1 VADRGA
7 VLLTGAPE
15 QLMSALQR
23 LASDMPLIPRED
35 LRAVAGANA
44 LFILPAD
51 APLGGFEIDPER
63 IFRSHPPLERRLAR
77 LSEAAH
83 VIGRSIRAD
92 VPDFPKPKPEPATR
106 NPRALGAF
114 FCAALYWCFIAS
126 FWLGGD
132 PFKAALPVAAA
143 WIAGVVLAIQ
153 GAGRASAGAPG
164 MGFAVSALALLVGP
178 RVLAVVGVF
187 VLFLLG
193 SAGVFS

>member
-1 VADRGA
+1 
-7 VLLTGAPE
+7 
-15 QLMSALQR
+15 M
-23 LASDMPLIPRED
+23 
-35 LRAVAGANA
+35 
-44 LFILPAD
+44 
-51 APLGGFEIDPER
+51 
-63 IFRSHPPLERRLAR
+63 
-77 LSEAAH
+77 
-83 VIGRSIRAD
+83 
-92 VPDFPKPKPEPATR
+92 R
-106 NPRALGAF
+106 NPRALGAI
-114 FCAALYWCFIAS
+114 FCAALYWCFIVS

-178 RVLAVVGVF
+178 WVLAVVGVF